1 MRFTVMAVLLFG
13 AHVAAGADPAACG
26 KIDAANKA
34 TGSNGARMKVTGY
47 AFGKDTP
54 ALYAFGDR
62 TCTWLRDETVGGQS
76 TAVYREQ
83 YHGAKGSTD
92 ATIWISKATG
102 RLVREEQD
110 GDIIGKGK
118 GHISYQWPAKS

>member
-1 MRFTVMAVLLFG
+1 MRFTVMAALLL
-13 AHVAAGADPAACG
+13 AARLATGADPAACE

-34 TGSNGARMKVTGY
+34 SNGVHMKVTGY

-62 TCTWLRDETVGGQS
+62 TCTWLRDESVGGQP

-110 GDIIGKGK
+110 GDIAGKGK